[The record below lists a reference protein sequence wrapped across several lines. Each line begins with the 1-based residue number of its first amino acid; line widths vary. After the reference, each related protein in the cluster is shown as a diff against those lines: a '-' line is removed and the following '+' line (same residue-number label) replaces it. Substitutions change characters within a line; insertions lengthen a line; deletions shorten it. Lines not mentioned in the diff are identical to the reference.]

1 MPESPLTPQH
11 QPGPL
16 PPFVGRTAPPRPK
29 EPLRYGRW
37 VAVGVT
43 VGFIVALILLALLVP
58 RAHRARENKEK
69 AQAQA
74 QAEAAAAAYD
84 TTACAVK
91 PNEIIATVLVRAGL
105 SSAEVGRVVPAL
117 REAGFNFQAMRPGD
131 SVFVL
136 RRPEAQPS
144 EKTGDSP
151 DEATRPRSDSTNA
164 SRMRPRRENARYS
177 PRLQGM
183 YPPVRLLYR
192 RAIDA
197 VYRVDLDSGAVRVS
211 MLLKYITKST
221 AFVKGTITGSLY
233 ETMMAMGETP
243 QLIMD
248 YTDIFGWEVDFFSEV
263 QPNDSFAILFERT
276 YCDSVCVGYGVVLA
290 ASYSG
295 QVGSFAGY
303 RFTDPE
309 GTTDYYNA
317 EGQNLR
323 KTFQKS
329 PLRFSRVSSFFGRR
343 FHPIRRV
350 MRQHYGVDY
359 VGPRGTPVEA
369 VSDGRVV
376 SAGWS
381 GGYGRLVVLGHAE
394 GYQTRYGHLSGFGKG
409 IRSGAPVRQG
419 QVVGYVGSTGLST
432 GPHLHYEVRKFGS
445 AVNPFK
451 LNPPRRSPV
460 RQAFLPQFQ
469 HARDS
474 LAAITARL
482 QRGQPPQPRPSR

>member
-1 MPESPLTPQH
+1 MILSVPETPVTPQH
-11 QPGPL
+11 QNGPL
-16 PPFVGRTAPPRPK
+16 PPFFGRPVAPKPK
-29 EPLRYGRW
+29 EPPRYGRW

-43 VGFIVALILLALLVP
+43 LTFVAALVLLAVVVP
-58 RAHRARENKEK
+58 RAHRARVAKLR
-69 AQAQA
+69 AQARAQTQA
-74 QAEAAAAAYD
+74 AMMAYD
-84 TTACAVK
+84 TSACVVK
-91 PNEIIATVLVRAGL
+91 PNEIMATVLARAGF
-105 SSAEVGRVVPAL
+105 STRDIGRIVPAL
-117 REAGFNFQAMRPGD
+117 RTAGFNFRAMLPGD
-131 SVFVL
+131 SLFVL
-136 RRPEAQPS
+136 RDMTELSDNSDRVPS
-144 EKTGDSP
+144 RRDSS
-151 DEATRPRSDSTNA
+151 EESV
-164 SRMRPRRENARYS
+164 MS
-177 PRLQGM
+177 P
-183 YPPVRLLYR
+183 PTRLLYQR
-192 RAIDA
+192 NIETVYCID
-197 VYRVDLDSGAVRVS
+197 LESTAVRVS
-211 MLLKYITKST
+211 MLFKDVRLET
-221 AFVKGTITGSLY
+221 AFVKGTITSSLY
-233 ETMMAMGETP
+233 ETMMAQGEQP

-248 YTDIFGWEVDFFSEV
+248 YTDIFGWEIDFFSEV
-263 QPNDSFAILFERT
+263 QPNDSFSILFERK
-276 YCDSVCVGYGVVLA
+276 YCDSTCIGYGAILA
-290 ASYSG
+290 ATYSG

-309 GTTDYYNA
+309 STTDYYNA

-350 MRQHYGVDY
+350 VRQHFGVDY
-359 VGPRGTPVEA
+359 VAPKGTPVEA

-445 AVNPFK
+445 AVNPFR

-460 RQAFLPQFQ
+460 RQAFLPQFRQ
-469 HARDS
+469 ARDS
-474 LAAITARL
+474 LAHEMQARA
-482 QRGQPPQPRPSR
+482 R

>member
-1 MPESPLTPQH
+1 
-11 QPGPL
+11 
-16 PPFVGRTAPPRPK
+16 
-29 EPLRYGRW
+29 
-37 VAVGVT
+37 
-43 VGFIVALILLALLVP
+43 
-58 RAHRARENKEK
+58 
-69 AQAQA
+69 
-74 QAEAAAAAYD
+74 
-84 TTACAVK
+84 VK
-91 PNEIIATVLVRAGL
+91 PNEIMGTVLSRAGF
-105 SSAEVGRVVPAL
+105 STQDIGRLVPAL
-117 REAGFNFQAMRPGD
+117 RAAGFNFQAMRPGD
-131 SVFVL
+131 SLIVL
-136 RRPEAQPS
+136 SR
-144 EKTGDSP
+144 DSV
-151 DEATRPRSDSTNA
+151 PR
-164 SRMRPRRENARYS
+164 
-177 PRLQGM
+177 
-183 YPPVRLLYR
+183 RLLYR
-192 RAIDA
+192 QTIET
-197 VYRVDLDSGAVRVS
+197 VYRIDLDTTDIRIS
-211 MLLKYITKST
+211 MLLKYIAKTT

-248 YTDIFGWEVDFFSEV
+248 YTDVFGWEVDFFSEV
-263 QPNDSFAILFERT
+263 QPNDSFAILFERK
-276 YCDSVCVGYGVVLA
+276 YCDSICVGYGAILA

-309 GTTDYYNA
+309 GLTDYYNT

-343 FHPIRRV
+343 FHPIQRV
-350 MRQHYGVDY
+350 VRQHFGIDY
-359 VGPRGTPVEA
+359 VAPKGTPVEA

-419 QVVGYVGSTGLST
+419 QVVGYVGSTGAST

-445 AVNPFK
+445 AVNPLK

-469 HARDS
+469 HTRDS
-474 LAAITARL
+474 LAAIMRSL
-482 QRGQPPQPRPSR
+482 QREQPPPPPPAH

>member
-1 MPESPLTPQH
+1 VPENPVSPQH

-16 PPFVGRTAPPRPK
+16 PPFFGRPVPPKAK
-29 EPLRYGRW
+29 EPIRYGRW

-43 VGFIVALILLALLVP
+43 LAFILALVLLALLVP
-58 RAHRARENKEK
+58 RAHRARENKQK
-69 AQAQA
+69 AVTRTRTQTASLT
-74 QAEAAAAAYD
+74 YD
-84 TTACAVK
+84 TSAYAVK
-91 PNEIIATVLVRAGL
+91 PNEIMATLLSRAGL
-105 SSAEVGRVVPAL
+105 STQDIGRIVPAL
-117 REAGFNFQAMRPGD
+117 RAAGFGFQAMRPGD
-131 SVFVL
+131 SLFVL
-136 RRPEAQPS
+136 SR
-144 EKTGDSP
+144 
-151 DEATRPRSDSTNA
+151 DST
-164 SRMRPRRENARYS
+164 PR
-177 PRLQGM
+177 
-183 YPPVRLLYR
+183 RLLYR
-192 RAIDA
+192 RTIETI
-197 VYRVDLDSGAVRVS
+197 YRVDLDSVDVRIS
-211 MLLKYITKST
+211 MLLKYITRTT

-243 QLIMD
+243 ELIMG
-248 YTDIFGWEVDFFSEV
+248 YTDVFGWEIDFFSEV
-263 QPNDSFAILFERT
+263 QPNDSFAMLFERK
-276 YCDSVCVGYGVVLA
+276 YCDSICVGYGAILA

-309 GTTDYYNA
+309 GTTEYYNA

-343 FHPIRRV
+343 FHPIQRV
-350 MRQHYGVDY
+350 MRQHFGVDY
-359 VGPRGTPVEA
+359 VAPKGTPVEA

-409 IRSGAPVRQG
+409 VRSGAPVRQG
-419 QVVGYVGSTGLST
+419 QVVGYVGSTGAST

-460 RQAFLPQFQ
+460 RKEFLAQFDQ
-469 HARDS
+469 TRDS
-474 LAAITARL
+474 LTRAMTRMSS
-482 QRGQPPQPRPSR
+482 GHDPN

>member
-1 MPESPLTPQH
+1 
-11 QPGPL
+11 L
-16 PPFVGRTAPPRPK
+16 PPFFGRPVPPKPK
-29 EPLRYGRW
+29 EPPRYGRW

-43 VGFIVALILLALLVP
+43 ISFIVALVLLAVFVP
-58 RAHRARENKEK
+58 RSNRVRVARLN

-74 QAEAAAAAYD
+74 KAEAVLMAYD
-84 TTACAVK
+84 TSAYAVK
-91 PNEIIATVLVRAGL
+91 PNEIMATVLSRAGF
-105 SSAEVGRVVPAL
+105 STQYIGRIVPAL
-117 REAGFNFQAMRPGD
+117 RAAGFNFQAMRPGD
-131 SVFVL
+131 SLIVL
-136 RRPEAQPS
+136 KDTTKRLGTQS
-144 EKTGDSP
+144 MEKTGDSP
-151 DEATRPRSDSTNA
+151 PERLRQTRRGTVPVFSVMSPPR
-164 SRMRPRRENARYS
+164 
-177 PRLQGM
+177 
-183 YPPVRLLYR
+183 RLLYR
-192 RAIDA
+192 QTIES
-197 VYRVDLDSGAVRVS
+197 VYRIDLDSADVRVS
-211 MLLKYITKST
+211 MLLKYITKTT

-233 ETMMAMGETP
+233 ETIVAMGETP
-243 QLIMD
+243 QLVMD
-248 YTDIFGWEVDFFSEV
+248 YTDVFGWEVDFFSEV
-263 QPNDSFAILFERT
+263 QPNDSFAILFERK
-276 YCDSVCVGYGVVLA
+276 YCDSVCVGYGAILA

-309 GTTDYYNA
+309 GTTDFYNA

-343 FHPIRRV
+343 FHPIQRV
-350 MRQHYGVDY
+350 MRQHFGVDY
-359 VGPRGTPVEA
+359 VAPNGTPVEA
-369 VSDGRVV
+369 VSDGRVI

-460 RQAFLPQFQ
+460 RKEFLAQFDKT
-469 HARDS
+469 RDS
-474 LAAITARL
+474 LAAIMVTL
-482 QRGQPPQPRPSR
+482 QRGQPPLPRPAR

>member
-1 MPESPLTPQH
+1 
-11 QPGPL
+11 
-16 PPFVGRTAPPRPK
+16 
-29 EPLRYGRW
+29 
-37 VAVGVT
+37 
-43 VGFIVALILLALLVP
+43 
-58 RAHRARENKEK
+58 
-69 AQAQA
+69 
-74 QAEAAAAAYD
+74 
-84 TTACAVK
+84 VK
-91 PNEIIATVLVRAGL
+91 PNEIMGTLLVRAGF
-105 SSAEVGRVVPAL
+105 STRDIGRIVPVL
-117 REAGFNFQAMRPGD
+117 RAAGFNFQAMRPGD
-131 SVFVL
+131 SLIVL
-136 RRPEAQPS
+136 SR
-144 EKTGDSP
+144 DSV
-151 DEATRPRSDSTNA
+151 PR
-164 SRMRPRRENARYS
+164 
-177 PRLQGM
+177 
-183 YPPVRLLYR
+183 RLLYR
-192 RAIDA
+192 QTIEA
-197 VYRVDLDSGAVRVS
+197 VYRADLDSSDIRVS
-211 MLLKYITKST
+211 MLLKRITKAT

-248 YTDIFGWEVDFFSEV
+248 YTDVFGWEVDFFSEV
-263 QPNDSFAILFERT
+263 QPNDSFAILFERK
-276 YCDSVCVGYGVVLA
+276 YCDSVCVGYGVILA

-309 GTTDYYNA
+309 GSTDYYNA

-350 MRQHYGVDY
+350 VRQHFGVDY
-359 VGPRGTPVEA
+359 VAPKGTPVEA

-445 AVNPFK
+445 AVNPLR
-451 LNPPRRSPV
+451 LNPPRRNPV
-460 RQAFLPQFQ
+460 RKEFLAQFGKT
-469 HARDS
+469 RDS
-474 LAAITARL
+474 LGAIMATL
-482 QRGQPPQPRPSR
+482 QRGQPPRPLPAR

>member
-1 MPESPLTPQH
+1 VPENSVTPQS
-11 QPGPL
+11 QRGPL
-16 PPFVGRTAPPRPK
+16 PPFYGRPMPPKPK
-29 EPLRYGRW
+29 EPPRYGRW
-37 VAVGVT
+37 VTIGVT
-43 VGFIVALILLALLVP
+43 LAFITALTLLAVFVP
-58 RAHRARENKEK
+58 RGHRAREAKVK
-69 AQAQA
+69 AHALAQAA
-74 QAEAAAAAYD
+74 RVVYD

-91 PNEIIATVLVRAGL
+91 PNEIVATVLARGGL
-105 SSAEVGRVVPAL
+105 ATQEIGRIVPAL
-117 REAGFNFQAMRPGD
+117 RAAGFNFQAMRPGD
-131 SVFVL
+131 SLFVL
-136 RRPEAQPS
+136 SR
-144 EKTGDSP
+144 DSI
-151 DEATRPRSDSTNA
+151 PR
-164 SRMRPRRENARYS
+164 
-177 PRLQGM
+177 
-183 YPPVRLLYR
+183 RLLYQR
-192 RAIDA
+192 STES
-197 VYRVDLDSGAVRVS
+197 VWRVDLDSSDVRVS
-211 MLLKYITKST
+211 MLYKDIRLET
-221 AFVKGTITGSLY
+221 AFVKGTITSSLY
-233 ETMMAMGETP
+233 ETMMAQGEQP

-248 YTDIFGWEVDFFSEV
+248 YTDVFGWEVDFFSEV
-263 QPNDSFAILFERT
+263 QPNDSFSILFERKF
-276 YCDSVCVGYGVVLA
+276 CDSACVGYGRILA
-290 ASYSG
+290 ATYSG

-309 GTTDYYNA
+309 GTADYYNA

-350 MRQHYGVDY
+350 VRQHFGVDY
-359 VGPRGTPVEA
+359 VAPKGTPVEA

-409 IRSGAPVRQG
+409 IRSGAPVQQG

-460 RQAFLPQFQ
+460 KQAFLPQFA

-474 LAAITARL
+474 LKTVMVGF
-482 QRGQPPQPRPSR
+482 QRGQPPPPRPAR

>member
-1 MPESPLTPQH
+1 MSVPAAVERWYCRCIIWSVPENPASPQH
-11 QPGPL
+11 QLGPL
-16 PPFVGRTAPPRPK
+16 PPFPGRPVPPKPK
-29 EPLRYGRW
+29 EPPRYGRW
-37 VAVGVT
+37 AAVSVT
-43 VGFIVALILLALLVP
+43 LSFIVALILLAVFVP
-58 RAHRARENKEK
+58 RGHRARENKKK

-74 QAEAAAAAYD
+74 QAQTAAAAYD
-84 TTACAVK
+84 TTACAVR
-91 PNEIIATVLVRAGL
+91 PNEIMATVLVRAGL
-105 SSAEVGRVVPAL
+105 SSVDVGRIVPAL
-117 REAGFNFQAMRPGD
+117 RGAGFNFQAMRPGD
-131 SVFVL
+131 SLIVL
-136 RRPEAQPS
+136 SR
-144 EKTGDSP
+144 DSV
-151 DEATRPRSDSTNA
+151 PR
-164 SRMRPRRENARYS
+164 
-177 PRLQGM
+177 
-183 YPPVRLLYR
+183 RLLYR
-192 RAIDA
+192 QNIEAI
-197 VYRVDLDSGAVRVS
+197 YRVDLDSFEVRVS
-211 MLLKYITKST
+211 MLRKYISKTT
-221 AFVKGTITGSLY
+221 AFVKGTISGSLY

-243 QLIMD
+243 ELIMN

-263 QPNDSFAILFERT
+263 QPNDSFAILFERK
-276 YCDSVCVGYGVVLA
+276 YCDSVCIGYGVILA

-295 QVGSFAGY
+295 QVGSFTGY
-303 RFTDPE
+303 RFSNPD

-350 MRQHYGVDY
+350 VRQHAGVDY
-359 VGPRGTPVEA
+359 VAPQGTPVEA

-409 IRSGAPVRQG
+409 VRSDAPVRQG

-445 AVNPFK
+445 AVNPLR

-460 RQAFLPQFQ
+460 TKEILPLFAQV
-469 HARDS
+469 RDS
-474 LAAITARL
+474 LAAIMTNRR
-482 QRGQPPQPRPSR
+482 RGQPPRPLPAR

>member
-1 MPESPLTPQH
+1 M
-11 QPGPL
+11 
-16 PPFVGRTAPPRPK
+16 PPFYGRSVPPKPK
-29 EPLRYGRW
+29 EPPRYGRW

-43 VGFIVALILLALLVP
+43 LSFIATLILLAVFVP
-58 RAHRARENKEK
+58 RGHRARESRQK

-74 QAEAAAAAYD
+74 QAQAVTTSYD
-84 TTACAVK
+84 TSACAVK
-91 PNEIIATVLVRAGL
+91 PNEIMATALSRAGI
-105 SSAEVGRVVPAL
+105 STQDIGRIVPAL
-117 REAGFNFQAMRPGD
+117 RTAGFRFQAMRPGD
-131 SVFVL
+131 SLFVL
-136 RRPEAQPS
+136 RRPDEN
-144 EKTGDSP
+144 GDSP
-151 DEATRPRSDSTNA
+151 PE
-164 SRMRPRRENARYS
+164 RRGKMGTV
-177 PRLQGM
+177 PKGTVPTF
-183 YPPVRLLYR
+183 PPLTRLLYR
-192 RAIDA
+192 QNIES
-197 VYRVDLDSGAVRVS
+197 VYRIDLDSADIRVS
-211 MLLKYITKST
+211 MLLKYITKTT
-221 AFVKGTITGSLY
+221 AFVKGAITGSLY

-248 YTDIFGWEVDFFSEV
+248 YTDVFGWEVDFFSEV
-263 QPNDSFAILFERT
+263 QPNDSFAILFERK
-276 YCDSVCVGYGVVLA
+276 YCDSVCVGYGAILA

-309 GTTDYYNA
+309 GLTDYYNA

-350 MRQHYGVDY
+350 VRQHFGVDY
-359 VGPRGTPVEA
+359 VAPKGTPVEA

-432 GPHLHYEVRKFGS
+432 GAHLHYEVRKFGS

-460 RQAFLPQFQ
+460 RKEFLPQFDKT
-469 HARDS
+469 RDS
-474 LAAITARL
+474 LAAIMVTL
-482 QRGQPPQPRPSR
+482 QRGQPPRPRPAH

>member
-1 MPESPLTPQH
+1 MILSVPETPDTPQH

-16 PPFVGRTAPPRPK
+16 PPFFGRPVPPKPK
-29 EPLRYGRW
+29 EPISYGRW

-43 VGFIVALILLALLVP
+43 LSFIFALVLLAVFVP
-58 RAHRARENKEK
+58 RGHRARENKQTAV

-74 QAEAAAAAYD
+74 QASMMAYD
-84 TTACAVK
+84 TSAYAVK
-91 PNEIIATVLVRAGL
+91 ANEIMATVLARAGF
-105 SSAEVGRVVPAL
+105 STRDVGRLVPAL
-117 REAGFNFQAMRPGD
+117 RTAGFRFQAMRPGD
-131 SVFVL
+131 SLLVL
-136 RRPEAQPS
+136 SR
-144 EKTGDSP
+144 DSV
-151 DEATRPRSDSTNA
+151 PR
-164 SRMRPRRENARYS
+164 
-177 PRLQGM
+177 
-183 YPPVRLLYR
+183 RLLYR
-192 RAIDA
+192 QNIET
-197 VYRVDLDSGAVRVS
+197 VYRIDLDSADVRVS
-211 MLLKYITKST
+211 MLLKYITKTT
-221 AFVKGTITGSLY
+221 AFVKGAITGSLY

-248 YTDIFGWEVDFFSEV
+248 YTDVFGWEVDFFSEV
-263 QPNDSFAILFERT
+263 QPNDSFAILFERK
-276 YCDSVCVGYGVVLA
+276 YCDSVCIGYGVILA

-295 QVGSFAGY
+295 HTGSFGGY

-343 FHPIRRV
+343 FHPIQRV
-350 MRQHYGVDY
+350 MRQHFGIDY
-359 VGPRGTPVEA
+359 VAPKGTPVEA

-419 QVVGYVGSTGLST
+419 QVVGYVGSTGAST
-432 GPHLHYEVRKFGS
+432 GAHLHYEVRKFGS

-451 LNPPRRSPV
+451 LDPPRRSPV
-460 RQAFLPQFQ
+460 RKEFLPQFGKT
-469 HARDS
+469 RDS
-474 LAAITARL
+474 LRAIIATL
-482 QRGQPPQPRPSR
+482 QRGQRPPPRPAR